1 MEYSDEVA
9 EKEVGVYHTTFP
21 EIVATLGVEAVV
33 VVPDHACGGVTGV
46 RGASFGIGVSSGRG
60 VLLNIHQEVV
70 EQGIDG
76 KELFQSLAPTDI
88 HPKIRFL

>member
-1 MEYSDEVA
+1 M
-9 EKEVGVYHTTFP
+9 YHTTFP

-33 VVPDHACGGVTGV
+33 VVPDHACGGATGV

-60 VLLNIHQEVV
+60 VSLNIRQEVV